1 MSKTVLLSD
10 DLHRKI
16 KETTIT
22 LSWVPTNLSMAKK
35 IEIFTDLH
43 TTYASPDTQTTFTD

>member
-10 DLHRKI
+10 DLHKKI

-22 LSWVPTNLSMAKK
+22 LSWIPMNLSMAKK
-35 IEIFTDLH
+35 IEFFFNSYL
-43 TTYASPDTQTTFTD
+43 SN